1 MSIAKQAAR
10 GVAWNMLFGVSSR
23 MVQLFGMLIITR
35 FIAPD
40 QYAAVITASIAVL
53 TAGVF
58 TSFAFGQHMIAKKS
72 EPKIAFQALVVHT
85 GIGIVAMV
93 VLYSI
98 RWPLGSWM
106 NEPQMGDYLLGYA
119 VANVLDR
126 ARYIPERLLM
136 RGLKFRQ
143 IASINATGE
152 ILFTALSLSLA
163 HYWGGHAIEFAAVCR
178 SFVQFILYFRTA
190 PREEWL
196 AVTRLKYHDVKD
208 LFVYGL
214 PIMIAGVS
222 DRAATRWDNII
233 MSKLFTDNVMGLYG
247 LAYSLAEMPVINI
260 AEQIGEV
267 LMPSFAL
274 MEPAQRQRAVVR
286 SASLLQVIVA
296 PLGVGLGAVSA
307 TVVPALFNT
316 KWAGMAPMLTILSI
330 MTVFRPMTWAA
341 TAYLQAVMQTR
352 LFMYSSFFRAV
363 VVLSGV
369 YIGGSFGQPEY
380 ACWGGVVGYA
390 LHSIVTIVVAG
401 RICKFSSASY
411 LIGVARPLLP
421 CIPMFFG
428 VIGLQEVLHGHMPLV
443 VSLVIQVIAGM
454 AIYAVAALVLVRSA
468 SKDIIRLGKEAIGR
482 RGRKRMPTVPPG
494 PQETIAQTPSDVE
507 I

>member
-1 MSIAKQAAR
+1 
-10 GVAWNMLFGVSSR
+10 MLFGVSSR
-23 MVQLFGMLIITR
+23 MIQLFGMLVITR

-58 TSFAFGQHMIAKKS
+58 TSFSFGQHMIAKKS
-72 EPKIAFQALVVHT
+72 PPEVAFQALVVHT

-93 VLYSI
+93 VLFAI
-98 RWPLGSWM
+98 RWPLGAWM
-106 NEPQMGDYLLGYA
+106 NEPTMGDFLLGYA
-119 VANVLDR
+119 IAHILDR

-152 ILFTALSLSLA
+152 VLFTALSLSLA
-163 HYWGGHAIEFAAVCR
+163 HYWGAHAIEFAAVCR
-178 SFVQFILYFRTA
+178 SIVQFVLYFRTA
-190 PREEWL
+190 PRDEWL
-196 AVTRLKYHDVKD
+196 AVTRLKYEDVKD
-208 LFVYGL
+208 LFMYGL
-214 PIMIAGVS
+214 PIMVAGVS

-233 MSKLFTDNVMGLYG
+233 MSKLFNDNVMGLYG

-274 MEPAQRQRAVVR
+274 MEPEQRQRAVVR
-286 SASLLQVIVA
+286 SASLLQVVVA

-307 TVVPALFNT
+307 TVVPALFND
-316 KWAGMAPMLTILSI
+316 KWAGMAPLLTILSI

-341 TAYLQAVMQTR
+341 TAYLQAIMQTR

-369 YIGGSFGQPEY
+369 YIGGSLGKPEY
-380 ACWGGVVGYA
+380 ACYGGVVGYA
-390 LHSIVTIVVAG
+390 LHSVVTIVVSG
-401 RICKFSSASY
+401 RICKFSIARY
-411 LIGVARPLLP
+411 LIGVARPMLP

-428 VIGLQEVLHGHMPLV
+428 VIGIQHLLHGHIHPV
-443 VSLVIQVIAGM
+443 ISLVIQVIAGM
-454 AIYAVAALVLVRSA
+454 VIYAVSALVLVREA
-468 SKDIIRLGKEAIGR
+468 SKDIIRLGREAISR
-482 RGRKRMPTVPPG
+482 RGKKRAPVITEPHETV
-494 PQETIAQTPSDVE
+494 AQTPSDVE
-507 I
+507 V